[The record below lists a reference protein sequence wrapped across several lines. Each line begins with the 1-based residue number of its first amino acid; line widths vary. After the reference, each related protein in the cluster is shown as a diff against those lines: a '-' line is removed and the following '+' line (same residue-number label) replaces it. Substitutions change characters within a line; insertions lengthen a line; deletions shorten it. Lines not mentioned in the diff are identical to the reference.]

1 MKPTGRLTIGYGNI
15 VVATGVSTL
24 WPRRKMA
31 HCLRP
36 SDSRSSGASRQSGS
50 QWRECG
56 IGCGPIARVQR
67 FEGHPKVIQI
77 LIRGRLRHAVVI
89 VYFAHGSPSA
99 SPGALRDLSIQPRGR
114 SWPGSSLG
122 RQKVALLT
130 RVWVLSAQS
139 LASGATRW
147 FCAAGTR
154 RPLHDHASH
163 ASDVRN
169 SAKMW

>member
-1 MKPTGRLTIGYGNI
+1 MTLRVAAVACMAAALAACGSSTISAGSDINGGTIPISQAATYQFSLT
-15 VVATGVSTL
+15 
-24 WPRRKMA
+24 
-31 HCLRP
+31 
-36 SDSRSSGASRQSGS
+36 
-50 QWRECG
+50 
-56 IGCGPIARVQR
+56 
-67 FEGHPKVIQI
+67 
-77 LIRGRLRHAVVI
+77 
-89 VYFAHGSPSA
+89 
-99 SPGALRDLSIQPRGR
+99 LRDLSIQPRGR

-147 FCAAGTR
+147 FSAAGTR
-154 RPLHDHASH
+154 RPLHDRASH